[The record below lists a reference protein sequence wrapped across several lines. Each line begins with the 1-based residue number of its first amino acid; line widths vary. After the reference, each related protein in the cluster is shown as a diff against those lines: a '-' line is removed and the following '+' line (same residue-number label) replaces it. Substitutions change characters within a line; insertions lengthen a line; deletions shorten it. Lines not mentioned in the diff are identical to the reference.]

1 LNSNDNSRQPVPSV
15 AELVRD
21 IQAQVGSSRV
31 LLGISGGVDSTT
43 LGVLLHRA
51 LGRQLSAVFVDH
63 GLLRQGE
70 AREVEEFLLDLGV
83 NLTVASEE
91 ERFLTAL
98 SGVTDPEEKRKI
110 IGREFI
116 TVFREQAG
124 ELQRE
129 EGEFRFLAQG
139 TLYPDV
145 AESLDADGNLTV
157 KSHHNVGG
165 LPAELGFELLEPFR
179 TLYKEGVRQVAAEL
193 GLPRH
198 LIDRHPFPGPGL
210 AVRCLG
216 EVTRA
221 RLDVLRAAD
230 AIFTSA
236 LRESGLYDSTWQAL
250 TVLTPLQSVGV
261 TDGQRTYGQMI
272 ALRAVDSA
280 DGMTADW
287 TRFPHEFLAL
297 VSSRILEQ
305 VPGVNRVVYDL
316 TAKPPGTVE
325 WE

>member
-1 LNSNDNSRQPVPSV
+1 LKHDDGSNPVPSA
-15 AELVRD
+15 AELISSIRA
-21 IQAQVGSSRV
+21 QAGDSRV

-51 LGRQLSAVFVDH
+51 LGAQLSAVFVDH

-70 AREVEEFLLDLGV
+70 AAEVEGFLRELGV
-83 NLTVASEE
+83 NLTVAVEG
-91 ERFLTAL
+91 ERFLNAL
-98 SGVTDPEEKRKI
+98 SGVVDPEQKRKI

-116 TVFREQAG
+116 SVFKDQAQQ
-124 ELQRE
+124 LQL
-129 EGEFRFLAQG
+129 EGGPFRFLAQG

-145 AESLDADGNLTV
+145 AESVDADGNLTV

-179 TLYKEGVRQVAAEL
+179 TLYKDGVREIAAEL

-216 EVTRA
+216 EVTEE
-221 RLDVLRAAD
+221 RLEVLRAAD
-230 AIFTSA
+230 AIFTSS
-236 LRESGLYDSTWQAL
+236 LREAGLYGSTWQAL
-250 TVLTPLQSVGV
+250 AVLAPLQSVGV

-272 ALRAVDSA
+272 ALRAVDTA

-287 TRFPHEFLAL
+287 TRFPHDFLAD
-297 VSSRILEQ
+297 VSSRILQQ
-305 VPGVNRVVYDL
+305 VPGVNRVVYDI
-316 TAKPPGTVE
+316 TMKPPGTVE